1 MREWVNFII
10 VPSFGQFLMRFEKI
24 VGRQWR
30 NAKTEI
36 NERRR
41 EMSEYKDRFSDASE
55 EQRKKSAFVCESCKT
70 EYSKEDAKKKGQT
83 CCGRSMKE
91 LVQEGFGP

>member
-1 MREWVNFII
+1 MPEWVNFII
-10 VPSFGQFLMRFEKI
+10 VPSFGQFLLRFGG
-24 VGRQWR
+24 V
-30 NAKTEI
+30 

-55 EQRKKSAFVCESCKT
+55 EQSKKSAFVCESCKT